1 MNGHDE
7 KELLIRAGALE
18 QSSTHPLAQAI
29 VSEVAKRGLKLP
41 IAEQFEIIQGKGAR
55 GTIDGKLYWLGSHRY
70 LEERGQETPLDTPC
84 RFSA

>member
-55 GTIDGKLYWLGSHRY
+55 GTIDGKLPPFTR
-70 LEERGQETPLDTPC
+70 
-84 RFSA
+84 